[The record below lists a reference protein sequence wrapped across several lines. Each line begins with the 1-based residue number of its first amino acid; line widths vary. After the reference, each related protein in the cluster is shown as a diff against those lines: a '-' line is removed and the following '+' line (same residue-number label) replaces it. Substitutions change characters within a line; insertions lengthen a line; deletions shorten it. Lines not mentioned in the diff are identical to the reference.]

1 MKVTIHRG
9 INQIGGCITEIATD
23 EARILIDLGHNLPE
37 GDLVAYDELANTE
50 SITKLTEG
58 CDAILYTHTHGD
70 HIDLYS
76 YVPSRIK
83 QYVGKTA
90 REVMLCKNNR
100 LNKLS
105 EKTGV
110 TKEMLAK
117 IKNMIP
123 YEEKQRLHFGDIT
136 VTPYFVSHSI
146 YDSYMFLI
154 EAQGKRILHTGD
166 FREHSYLG
174 KGLVPTIQKLILSK
188 GPIDLLITEGT
199 MVSRREENVSTEHE
213 LQKEII
219 RQMRHYK
226 YLFVLCSSTD
236 LERLSTIRAAA
247 NSFKERPFITDKYQ
261 ASILDIY
268 TRSAGEKS
276 PLFRFDPLNYYEPRS
291 KKFITLMQDKGFVML
306 VRSGEYYRD
315 QICQLLSQLDSK
327 DTLLIYSMW
336 PNYINEGS
344 IHKKQETI
352 DFVHLF
358 PNLKIVETTGHA
370 SPETLAKVANLVNP
384 TMGIIP
390 IHCECSSEFCELNI
404 SEELKRKIITESV
417 TRGGIVVVVEK
428 GNKINK
434 DTIHSKK
441 QIL

>member
-1 MKVTIHRG
+1 MKITIHRG

-23 EARILIDLGHNLPE
+23 KARILIDLGHNLPE
-37 GDLVAYDELANTE
+37 GDLIAYDELANTE
-50 SITKLTEG
+50 SITKLTKG
-58 CDAILYTHTHGD
+58 CHAILYTHTHGD

-76 YVPSRIK
+76 YVPSQIK

-90 REVMLCKNNR
+90 REVMLCKNKR

-105 EKTGV
+105 GMTGV

-117 IKNMIP
+117 IKHMIP
-123 YEEKQRLHFGDIT
+123 YEEKQQLRFGDIT

-154 EAQGKRILHTGD
+154 EAHGKRILHTGD

-174 KGLVPTIQKLILSK
+174 KGLVPTIKKYILSK

-199 MVSRREENVSTEHE
+199 MVTRREENVKTEYE

-219 RQMRHYK
+219 RLMRYNK

-247 NSFKERPFITDKYQ
+247 NTFKEKPFITDKYQ
-261 ASILDIY
+261 AEVLDIY

-276 PLFRFDPLNYYEPRS
+276 SLFHFDPLNYYEPKS
-291 KKFITLMQDKGFVML
+291 KKFIKLMQDKGFCML
-306 VRSGEYYRD
+306 VRSGEYYRE
-315 QICQLLSQLDSK
+315 QICQILSQLDNK
-327 DTLLIYSMW
+327 DTLLVYSMW

-358 PNLKIVETTGHA
+358 PQFKIVETTGHA

-390 IHCECSSEFCELNI
+390 IHSECSREFCELNI
-404 SEELKRKIITESV
+404 SDELKKKIITES
-417 TRGGIVVVVEK
+417 TTKDGIEV
-428 GNKINK
+428 KIN
-434 DTIHSKK
+434 TC
-441 QIL
+441 Q